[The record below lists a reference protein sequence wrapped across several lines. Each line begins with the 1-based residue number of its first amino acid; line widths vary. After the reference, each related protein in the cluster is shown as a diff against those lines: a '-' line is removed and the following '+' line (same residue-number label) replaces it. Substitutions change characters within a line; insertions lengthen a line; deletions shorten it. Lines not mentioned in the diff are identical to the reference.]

1 MSETDSPVVEAR
13 TPTVADGTAASGPL
27 GWLARCMAHESTP
40 RDLANMRRWLGWMVA
55 WAVLAVP
62 DADWFGHVDGVTS
75 WFTLLQAALV
85 TVALAG
91 VVVTFVRYV
100 RETDELNRRIQL
112 TALSVGFG
120 AAFVANE
127 LAQAAVN
134 AGLVASV
141 DDDLP
146 VLAMLVTYA
155 IASVVI
161 LRRYR

>member
-1 MSETDSPVVEAR
+1 MSEIDTRHVEGRVPSVEERA
-13 TPTVADGTAASGPL
+13 GSSGPL
-27 GWLARCMAHESTP
+27 AWLARCMAHESTP
-40 RDLANMRRWLGWMVA
+40 RDLANMRRWLAWMVA
-55 WAVLAVP
+55 WAALAVP
-62 DADWFGHVDGVTS
+62 DASWFGHVDGETS
-75 WFTLLQAALV
+75 WFTLLQAGLV

-91 VVVTFVRYV
+91 VVVSFVRYV

-112 TALSVGFG
+112 TALSIGFG